1 MQILF
6 AISIFSFLVLMA
18 AGIAIVRHVRRTH
31 RSARGP
37 VVIHRE
43 FSEHLFRAVEDHDHG
58 LPLMVRH
65 QSIQEIAANKTW
77 NTPSKLVEI
86 APTANGPMFGKRKAP
101 RPARPATDE
110 RLDWA
115 YFNKDYGDLTDPYQ
129 SRRIRVRSD
138 AKSTSNGRA

>member
-1 MQILF
+1 MQTLF
-6 AISIFSFLVLMA
+6 AISISCFLILVA
-18 AGIAIVRHVRRTH
+18 AGIAIVRHVRQTH
-31 RSARGP
+31 RSAKGP
-37 VVIHRE
+37 AQSHLD
-43 FSEHLFRAVEDHDHG
+43 FSEHLFRAVEDRDHG

-65 QSIQEIAANKTW
+65 QSIQEITANKTW

-86 APTANGPMFGKRKAP
+86 APSGDGSMFGKRKAP

>member
-6 AISIFSFLVLMA
+6 AISIFSFLVFVA
-18 AGIAIVRHVRRTH
+18 AGIAIVRHIRRTH

-37 VVIHRE
+37 VLQHRE
-43 FSEHLFRAVEDHDHG
+43 FSEHLFRAVEDRDRE

-86 APTANGPMFGKRKAP
+86 APSGDGSMSGKRKDP
-101 RPARPATDE
+101 RPARPVADE

-115 YFNKDYGDLTDPYQ
+115 YFNKDSGDLTDPYQ
-129 SRRIRVRSD
+129 SRRLRVRSD
-138 AKSTSNGRA
+138 VKSTSNGRA